1 MDKQLS
7 TKEMIIY
14 VALDLFSI
22 DGYEGVSVRDIAKKV
37 GVRESALY
45 KHYKNKQDIFN
56 SCVKVFGERMEGVR
70 RQLMLPGTGETF
82 VDYKDMNEEML
93 VCNVQGLFLFYLRDE
108 VASKFR
114 HILMM
119 ERYRNNDAEELYQS
133 IFVDGAINYEK
144 AVFEKLME
152 IGVLK
157 MQDAYIMAVD
167 FYSPILFLLQ
177 KYDNKEAQDKEALEE
192 IRNHI
197 VNFINCYKI

>member
-14 VALDLFSI
+14 VALDLISI
-22 DGYEGVSVRDIAKKV
+22 DGYEGVSVRDIAKRV

-93 VCNVQGLFLFYLRDE
+93 VRNVQRLFLFYLRDE

-114 HILMM
+114 RILMM